1 MNTGSMAS
9 LMKPYVLLV
18 IGGAWL
24 LAAIYVR
31 RVGFSI
37 FWKGHYDPAHAMRVF
52 DVVSYVIFLGWIAP
66 ALLGAWLLWKK

>member
-1 MNTGSMAS
+1 MAP
-9 LMKPYVLLV
+9 LMTPYVLLA

-24 LAAIYVR
+24 LVAIYVR

-37 FWKGHYDPAHAMRVF
+37 FWKGHYDPARAMRVF
-52 DVVSYVIFLGWIAP
+52 DVVSYVISLGWIAP